1 VFRYKGLAVDPRA
14 VGREL
19 EVAAVVTGR
28 ATVRGTEIDV
38 AAELVDVA
46 DGAQLWG
53 ERYRRPLA
61 ALVPLEEEIG
71 AALTRRLAGRRRPVE
86 TPRARVSPEAYDLY
100 LQGRFQWN
108 RRTEEGFEKALA
120 LFEEAIRLDPG
131 FALAYAGISDAYTFL
146 GGYGHR
152 APEIAF
158 PRAREA
164 AEKALSIGSFADAHT
179 SLASVLHRY
188 VWDFPAAEAE
198 FRRAL
203 AQNPAHAT
211 AHHWFGLFLLTMGRF
226 DEARSEVE
234 RASALDP
241 MSLVVREDRGY
252 WLLCHR
258 EDAAAE
264 LEFRKVLAMDPGFAP
279 ARFDLGITLARRG
292 IFEEAV
298 AEIRRGIAIAGEKPR
313 PLAALAWVLAAAGR
327 GEEAAALLDT
337 LGAAPAFS
345 RALVRVALGQPEEA
359 FAELERAL
367 ARHED
372 ALVSLLV
379 NPRVDPLRADSRFAD
394 LLRRVGLPER
404 TKG

>member
-1 VFRYKGLAVDPRA
+1 
-14 VGREL
+14 
-19 EVAAVVTGR
+19 
-28 ATVRGTEIDV
+28 
-38 AAELVDVA
+38 
-46 DGAQLWG
+46 
-53 ERYRRPLA
+53 
-61 ALVPLEEEIG
+61 
-71 AALTRRLAGRRRPVE
+71 
-86 TPRARVSPEAYDLY
+86 
-100 LQGRFQWN
+100 
-108 RRTEEGFEKALA
+108 
-120 LFEEAIRLDPG
+120 
-131 FALAYAGISDAYTFL
+131 
-146 GGYGHR
+146 
-152 APEIAF
+152 
-158 PRAREA
+158 
-164 AEKALSIGSFADAHT
+164 
-179 SLASVLHRY
+179 
-188 VWDFPAAEAE
+188 
-198 FRRAL
+198 
-203 AQNPAHAT
+203 
-211 AHHWFGLFLLTMGRF
+211 
-226 DEARSEVE
+226 
-234 RASALDP
+234 
-241 MSLVVREDRGY
+241 
-252 WLLCHR
+252 
-258 EDAAAE
+258 
-264 LEFRKVLAMDPGFAP
+264 MDPGFAP